1 MRFLLA
7 TDSVHTTAAACD
19 YLEPRLGPDD
29 TVVVVAVPASGSDAA
44 RDAAD
49 ASNVATAR
57 LVGSATVE
65 TERPDPGGDPSEAA
79 LAAARARDP
88 DVILTGPG
96 VGAVG
101 SGSTIGAVTESL
113 LAGSDVPVVVVPRPE

>member
-1 MRFLLA
+1 MRFLLVA
-7 TDSVHTTAAACD
+7 DSVHATAAACD
-19 YLEPRLGPDD
+19 YLDPRLDADD
-29 TVVVVAVPASGSDAA
+29 TVIVVAVPASGSDAA

-65 TERPDPGGDPSEAA
+65 TERLDPDGDPAESV

-88 DVILTGPG
+88 DVILTGLG

-101 SGSTIGAVTESL
+101 SGSPIGAVTESL